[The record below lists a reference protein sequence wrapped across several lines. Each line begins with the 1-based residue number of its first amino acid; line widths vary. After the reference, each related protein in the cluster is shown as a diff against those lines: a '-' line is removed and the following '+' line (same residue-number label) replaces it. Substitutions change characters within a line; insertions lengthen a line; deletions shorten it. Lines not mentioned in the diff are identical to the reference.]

1 MLHSVVTI
9 SKTKHGHFLVESM
22 LRYSSKED
30 VNAFLEAINGKLQS
44 MCTHQMAS
52 VGVSVSL

>member
-1 MLHSVVTI
+1 MVTI
-9 SKTKHGHFLVESM
+9 SKTKHGHVLVESM

-52 VGVSVSL
+52 VGVFCLIDL